1 MIFKGPTPSSQTGPS
16 AAYKGSQYAFIEA
29 SSPRNYGDRAILKT
43 SVVFKGKSF
52 IQSQFGKK

>member
-1 MIFKGPTPSSQTGPS
+1 MIFKGPTPSSETGPS

-29 SSPRNYGDRAILKT
+29 SSPRNYGDKAILKS

-52 IQSQFGKK
+52 I